1 MISLETLSIGAL
13 MFLAAL
19 LYSSVGHAGAS
30 GYIAIMAMFGVAP
43 AVMKPTALCLNILV
57 AALATWRLWR
67 AGLIAPSAVWPYLIG
82 SVPMAFLG
90 GAVQLSAPHYKTVV
104 GVVLLVA
111 AARIFITPRERVANP
126 DGSPAAPPMVWA
138 LPIGVAIGFLAGLTG
153 TGGGIFLS
161 PIVLLLGWAGTR
173 QSAGIAAPFILAN
186 SIAGLAGNWLSLK
199 SLPAELPL
207 FAVMALGGA
216 LIGTQLVIK
225 WFSPAMLQRTLALVL
240 VIAGLK
246 LTFT

>member
-1 MISLETLSIGAL
+1 MISFESLSIAAL

-57 AALATWRLWR
+57 AAFGTWRLWR
-67 AGLIAPSAVWPYLIG
+67 AGLIAPRAVWPYLIG

-90 GAVQLSAPHYKTVV
+90 GAVQLPASHYKTVV
-104 GVVLLVA
+104 GVVLLIA
-111 AARIFITPRERVANP
+111 AARIFVTPRERTANP
-126 DGSPAAPPMVWA
+126 DGQPEAPPMLWA
-138 LPIGVAIGFLAGLTG
+138 LPIGLVIGFLSGLTG

-161 PIVLLLGWAGTR
+161 PIVLFLGWAGTR
-173 QSAGIAAPFILAN
+173 QSAGISAPFILAN
-186 SIAGLAGNWLSLK
+186 SIAGLAGNWLSLAAV
-199 SLPAELPL
+199 PVELPL
-207 FAVMALGGA
+207 YAVGALGGA
-216 LIGTQLVIK
+216 LIGAQMVIK
-225 WFSPAMLQRTLALVL
+225 WFSPATLQRVLALVL